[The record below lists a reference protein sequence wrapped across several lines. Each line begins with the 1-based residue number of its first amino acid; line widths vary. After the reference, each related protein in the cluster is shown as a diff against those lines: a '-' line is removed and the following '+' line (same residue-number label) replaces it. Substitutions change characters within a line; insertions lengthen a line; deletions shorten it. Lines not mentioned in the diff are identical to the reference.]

1 MHVVNHVGRHPRRQ
15 HSVRRSPRKDGF
27 RMQRRKEQALFVP
40 CFAQTCNVVH
50 VHPFHDLLRAVAVV
64 QINVDDG
71 HFHVVLFQGVAHGH
85 RHVVDQTKSLPH
97 VTGFA
102 QSFARDAVVATVV
115 AGGANETERVRLQST
130 QNGLDGSN
138 HGTRSFQPGRD
149 TATPGVGGKE
159 SVVVVRRGDGR
170 CSFRST
176 AATTAAAATAAAIAA
191 IAATATVASA
201 SSHGRSTFFVGRTL
215 AAQHEI
221 FGDVVVGDV
230 FAGGQE
236 TRNVLR

>member
-27 RMQRRKEQALFVP
+27 RMQRRKEQALFAP
-40 CFAQTCNVVH
+40 FFAQTCNVVH
-50 VHPFHDLLRAVAVV
+50 VHPFHDLLRPVAVV

-102 QSFARDAVVATVV
+102 QSFARDAVVAAVV
-115 AGGANETERVRLQST
+115 AGGANETERMRLQST
-130 QNGLDGSN
+130 QNGIDGSN

-149 TATPGVGGKE
+149 TATPGIGGKK
-159 SVVVVRRGDGR
+159 SVVVVRRGDGC

-176 AATTAAAATAAAIAA
+176 AATIAAATAAATAA
-191 IAATATVASA
+191 TAATATVASA
-201 SSHGRSTFFVGRTL
+201 SSHGRSTFFVGRTV

-221 FGDVVVGDV
+221 FGNVVVGDV